1 MDEKR
6 SVIICRVGAI
16 IALAFAVVAAV
27 ISLITGLNAFTRIVF
42 PLLILGVG
50 LPYAIYL
57 LVKTNRSPRALLG
70 YSITYHILSIA
81 AEFMGYVVLLV
92 TGIIGALISH
102 GNSSSSSVSSGTSI
116 SSSAGGTTASST
128 NAAWT
133 CLTLYLIFAVVL
145 ALFGIVKIVMAYE
158 YMKDHRKYHTAYLTC
173 VGIYW
178 SLMALVALLVF
189 VALALLNFI
198 LLGVLVIAIGL
209 MFVSLFV
216 AADTVFLSTNE
227 MKVTM
232 ENGVEP
238 K

>member
-1 MDEKR
+1 MNEKR
-6 SVIICRVGAI
+6 SVAICRVGAI
-16 IALAFAVVAAV
+16 MALVFAVVATI
-27 ISLITGLNAFTRIVF
+27 ISLVTGLNAFTRIVF
-42 PLLILGVG
+42 PVLILGVG

-57 LVKTNRSPRALLG
+57 LVKTNQSPRTLLG

-92 TGIIGALISH
+92 SGIVGAIISH
-102 GNSSSSSVSSGTSI
+102 SNSSSSSVSSTTSI
-116 SSSAGGTTASST
+116 SSSTGGTTASST
-128 NAAWT
+128 NAAWA
-133 CLTLYLIFAVVL
+133 CLTLYIIFAVVL

-158 YMKDHRKYHTAYLTC
+158 YMKDHQKYHTAYLTC
-173 VGIYW
+173 ASIYW
-178 SLMALVALLVF
+178 GLMTLVTLLVF
-189 VALALLNFI
+189 VALALLNFL
-198 LLGVLVIAIGL
+198 LLGVLVIVIGL

-216 AADTVFLSTNE
+216 AADTVFLSTSE